1 MSADSTPKLTRYWHR
16 PEGTCDPGQSRFSA
30 SLMLSQVLCDW
41 NGTEVVF
48 HSLVVISSRG
58 KSSRDVEG
66 VHRLRAQGDL
76 VLVLTRRDL

>member
-1 MSADSTPKLTRYWHR
+1 
-16 PEGTCDPGQSRFSA
+16 
-30 SLMLSQVLCDW
+30 MLSQVLCDW